1 MEALIKQQTVDVVER
16 HTPCVNISGFQQPE
30 RGRIMWTRRLMFTG
44 MVVFVLVMAALV
56 VLIAMTGGLFVMQE
70 L

>member
-1 MEALIKQQTVDVVER
+1 
-16 HTPCVNISGFQQPE
+16 
-30 RGRIMWTRRLMFTG
+30 MWTKKLVFTG